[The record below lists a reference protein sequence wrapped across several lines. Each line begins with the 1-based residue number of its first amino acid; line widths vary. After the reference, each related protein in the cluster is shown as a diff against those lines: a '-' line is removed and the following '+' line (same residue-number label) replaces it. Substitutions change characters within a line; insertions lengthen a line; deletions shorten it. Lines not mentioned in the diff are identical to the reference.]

1 MHMKFKSL
9 LIAMLV
15 GVFGFA
21 LVGCSG
27 ETGTDEVKSET
38 NQMKVDK
45 SQEIPL
51 DQRPVEENKV
61 MGPPKRG
68 MPSGN

>member
-1 MHMKFKSL
+1 MKFKSL

-27 ETGTDEVKSET
+27 ETTPDDVKAET
-38 NQMKVDK
+38 KEMKVDK
-45 SQEIPL
+45 SQEIPV
-51 DQRPVEENKV
+51 DQRPVEENKY